1 MITSTVGR
9 KEPEQMH
16 IAIMTDSFYPT
27 TDGVAVA
34 VNVTRRCL
42 EAEGHKVSI
51 IAPDPGR
58 EEDRLP
64 GVHYFP
70 AVKFRKY
77 KGYFVPILPS
87 NGTELIRELNPDV
100 IHIRGV
106 AVMALKAMIAGHNTR
121 IPTVLTYDTVVTEV
135 IGMYSPIKLPKEVL
149 GKLATV
155 YLKQLLKRPSAVAVP
170 TPSTAR
176 ELESMGV
183 VPKRLEV
190 VPTGIDTKYFSF
202 RPEGR
207 KKIRAG
213 YGISDDTK
221 VVLFVGRLSFEKNVD
236 LLIRS
241 MPLLPENTV
250 LMIVGDGPARES
262 LEAAVDGAGIRGR
275 TVFTGYVRGSPLVD
289 HYSAADVFVSP
300 SVFETQGF
308 TVQEA
313 MSCGVPVAC
322 GNGRAYTDFIR
333 DGENGFLFNLDEKSC
348 AEAISKALSASKEVL
363 ANSMDTAKSY
373 GLVPCTEK
381 LVNLYREVIDS
392 RKGCNDEDCRSQSV
406 FPPL

>member
-1 MITSTVGR
+1 
-9 KEPEQMH
+9 MH

-27 TDGVAVA
+27 TDGVATAVA
-34 VNVTRRCL
+34 VTKRSL
-42 EAEGHKVSI
+42 EALGHEVSV

-58 EEDRLP
+58 EEDRIP

-87 NGTELIRELNPDV
+87 NGTELIRELKPDV

-106 AVMALKAMIAGHNTR
+106 AVMALKALMASHNTHV
-121 IPTVLTYDTVVTEV
+121 PTVLTYDTVVTEV
-135 IGMYSPIKLPKEVL
+135 IGMYSPVKLPKET
-149 GKLATV
+149 LAHLAEV
-155 YLKQLLKRPSAVAVP
+155 YVRQLLKRPNAIAVP

-176 ELESMGV
+176 ELEAMGV
-183 VPKRLEV
+183 KPRRLEV
-190 VPTGIDTKYFSF
+190 VPTGIDTDHFAF

-207 KKIRAG
+207 REVRDR
-213 YGISDDTK
+213 YGISDDRK
-221 VVLFVGRLSFEKNVD
+221 VILFVGRLSFEKNVD

-241 MPLLPENTV
+241 LPLMPPESTLL
-250 LMIVGDGPARES
+250 IVGDGPARES
-262 LEAAVDGAGIRGR
+262 LEAAVDEVGIQDR
-275 TVFTGYVRGSPLVD
+275 TVFAGYVRGDPLVD

-322 GNGRAYTDFIR
+322 GNGRAYTDFIE
-333 DGENGFLFNLDEKSC
+333 DGVNGFLFDLDEKSC
-348 AEAISKALSASKEVL
+348 AEAVSRALSASSEVL
-363 ANSMDTAKSY
+363 ERSMATAREY
-373 GLVPCTEK
+373 GIAPCTEK
-381 LVNLYREVIDS
+381 LVRLYEEVIAS
-392 RKGCNDEDCRSQSV
+392 KKGDVE
-406 FPPL
+406 